1 MEFVK
6 KYSKAHSVTYTG
18 VISDEGKKIAGD
30 WSIGDE
36 KDEGRPVG
44 TFILE
49 QISQE
54 EKKRR
59 LVANAEVYIQDE

>member
-49 QISQE
+49 QIS
-54 EKKRR
+54 
-59 LVANAEVYIQDE
+59 